1 MRNFL
6 PIKGPGGRA
15 LTPKE
20 KVALCVL
27 GVTLVLCVLTMVA
40 GESAYSDT
48 QARNPIFAVV
58 AMLCRAL
65 GGGIVGLYA
74 VVLVW
79 SGLIYFKGERIADV
93 APVAGRMLAAFG
105 VVVGISGAL
114 GIGSVPTAG
123 ALGSLVGGALGNT
136 IGGTLGIGVLLALM
150 LLGVHLS
157 SQGAWGALREPSPI
171 VAHGYSVSAPTL
183 EASGGRVSSEPPLP
197 DDGDP
202 SPDERTNAVTL
213 AMEEIERSHG
223 VTIVDVERTD
233 ASEAESR
240 PSIGEEVEAATPPAH
255 ETDEAE
261 VQRGL
266 REVSEALAL
275 EHARHDETDDADVPH
290 PFTPA
295 PSESVEAQ
303 AVEEVDEEAEAP
315 EEAEEEDVEAE
326 PTVYEPTYE
335 LIDRVPEETGFAP
348 TSAATDEDE
357 IELAAH
363 AEVAAGEETE
373 VEESEAEE
381 DDADDP
387 HARGGL
393 LKRLK
398 DRQQEDA
405 ELDASRR
412 YASFDWRGR
421 PLD

>member
-40 GESAYSDT
+40 GESAYSES
-48 QARNPIFAVV
+48 QARNPVFAVV
-58 AMLCRAL
+58 AALCRAL

-74 VVLVW
+74 VVLLW

-105 VVVGISGAL
+105 VLVGISGAL
-114 GIGSVPTAG
+114 GIGNVPTAG

-136 IGGTLGIGVLLALM
+136 IGGTFGIGVLLALM

-157 SQGAWGALREPSPI
+157 SQGAWGALRESSQV
-171 VAHGYSVSAPTL
+171 VAHGYSDPVPTL
-183 EASGGRVSSEPPLP
+183 EASGGRVSSEPPMP

-223 VTIVDVERTD
+223 VTIVDVDRTD
-233 ASEAESR
+233 ASEPESP
-240 PSIGEEVEAATPPAH
+240 PSIGEEVEAAPPPAH
-255 ETDEAE
+255 ETEEAE

-266 REVSEALAL
+266 REVSEALAF
-275 EHARHDETDDADVPH
+275 EHRRHAEPDDVEVPH

-295 PSESVEAQ
+295 PSESVEAPK
-303 AVEEVDEEAEAP
+303 AAEEVDEEAE
-315 EEAEEEDVEAE
+315 EAEEDEAE
-326 PTVYEPTYE
+326 PTFYEPTYE

-357 IELAAH
+357 LEPPARAGTTAAL
-363 AEVAAGEETE
+363 GDETE
-373 VEESEAEE
+373 VEDSEPEE
-381 DDADDP
+381 DDANDP

-393 LKRLK
+393 FKGLKE
-398 DRQQEDA
+398 RQQEDA
-405 ELDASRR
+405 EQDATRR